1 MLFLADLHIHTALS
15 PCAEAEMTPPAIV
28 EAAIRKG
35 LAMIA
40 ICDHNAAG
48 NVAAVWSAGLSPYP
62 SQIRPEGRTPYQSRL
77 AVIAGMEI
85 TTVEEVHVVGLFPGP
100 WAALAAAEEVRATL
114 PPATEKSSRF
124 GEQRLLD
131 AAGGVRGREE
141 RMLSAASAFELSAAV
156 DLIHRRNGLAI
167 ASHIDRPAFG
177 VIGQLGL
184 FPTDAGF
191 DAIELSG
198 AWWRRESR
206 RAASRAA
213 SEGAGAA
220 AGTDFGVCKLRNDPP
235 SALDPLDRALAAG
248 VAAGTE
254 FGVYKLRNAPA
265 GSADPLDRALAT
277 GLPLLCG
284 SDSHSLSDIGAC
296 RTAFELQEPTFE
308 ELALALRGL
317 GGRRCHR
324 A

>member
-1 MLFLADLHIHTALS
+1 VTLFLADLHIHTALS

-28 EAAIRKG
+28 EAAMGKG

-48 NVAAVWSAGLSPYP
+48 NVAATQEAARGAAQREL
-62 SQIRPEGRTPYQSRL
+62 RPPI
-77 AVIAGMEI
+77 VIAGMEI
-85 TTVEEVHVVGLFPGP
+85 TTVEEVHVVGLFPGA

-131 AAGGVRGREE
+131 AAGEVRGRDD
-141 RMLSAASAFELSAAV
+141 RMLSAASTFELAAAV
-156 DLIHRRNGLAI
+156 GLIHRRNGIAI

-177 VIGQLGL
+177 VIGQLGM
-184 FPTDAGF
+184 FPADAGF
-191 DAIELSG
+191 DAIELSA
-198 AWWRRESR
+198 AWWRAESR
-206 RAASRAA
+206 GVHGCVEAVGGRGVERAA
-213 SEGAGAA
+213 GP
-220 AGTDFGVCKLRNDPP
+220 DFGVYEVRNGPQSP
-235 SALDPLDRALAAG
+235 AAPLHHALA
-248 VAAGTE
+248 
-254 FGVYKLRNAPA
+254 
-265 GSADPLDRALAT
+265 S
-277 GLPLLCG
+277 GLPVLCG
-284 SDSHSLSDIGAC
+284 SDSHFLSDVGAC

-308 ELALALRGL
+308 ELALAFRGL